1 MNSLSELLK
10 SVYRPI
16 HDKKEF
22 VQRLFMSNYM
32 PTLLFYYSRTATT
45 ISLNIAELYDNNI
58 VVRNVTDYSV
68 YFCKY
73 IYSVLIHKRLE
84 PLSQNWICSSVLS
97 KRDKNRYIG
106 EEYTLLESYDFIKNS
121 LMLMNS
127 GRTICETNFNETCY
141 AMDPVV
147 STSETYIEGLV
158 KMRVDNKYIYRVFRR
173 LTDTDQ
179 CNGDSRDNNLTEF
192 VQIPFSEL
200 TWVPLRSNANFL
212 SIEYVHPL
220 MKEGIVIELDR
231 SVYFAGNQI
240 LSPTF
245 VKSYLE
251 HQSELYHFDMDYM
264 LKIMD
269 DTICSIT
276 MNADKYILL
285 KENGYQVV

>member
-16 HDKKEF
+16 HDKKEM
-22 VQRLFMSNYM
+22 VQRFFMSNYM
-32 PTLLFYYSRTATT
+32 PTLLFYYSRTVTT
-45 ISLNIAELYDNNI
+45 ISLNSMQLYENNV

-68 YFCKY
+68 YVCKY

-106 EEYTLLESYDFIKNS
+106 EEYTLLESYDFIKNPM
-121 LMLMNS
+121 MLLNS
-127 GRTICETNFNETCY
+127 GRTICETNFNETCS
-141 AMDPVV
+141 AMEPVV

-158 KMRVDNKYIYRVFRR
+158 KMRVDNKYMYRVFRR
-173 LTDTDQ
+173 LTDSDQ
-179 CNGDSRDNNLTEF
+179 FNGDSNDNNLSEF
-192 VQIPFSEL
+192 VETPFSEL
-200 TWVPLRSNANFL
+200 IWVPIRSSANFL
-212 SIEYVHPL
+212 SIEYTHPL

-231 SVYFAGNQI
+231 SIYFVGNQI

-251 HQSELYHFDMDYM
+251 HQSELYHFDMDYV

-269 DTICSIT
+269 DTICT
-276 MNADKYILL
+276 MTLSSDKYILL
-285 KENGYQVV
+285 KEDGYQIV